1 MTTEPDAIVGAVK
14 KGLLPQSVVDQALTR
29 LFTARIQ
36 LGMFDPPSKVPY
48 SKIDPSQNDTAA
60 HRAVALKM
68 AQESMVLLKND
79 GLLPLKNAPKTIAV
93 VGPNA
98 DTVDALVGNYNGTPS
113 QPITILA
120 GIKKRFPSSN
130 VLYAQGTGL
139 IGPVTSIIPADA
151 LCVDSA
157 CKTHGLKVETF
168 AIPGEPK
175 SLADLEPKG
184 SAQSTSTVDHIDA
197 TWTDPNGRRTSVR
210 WTGFVTVPETGDYT
224 FGFNSED
231 GYRVWVDNK
240 LTVDDWS
247 PREMAVTQTG
257 KIHLEGKHTYPI
269 KIEAFQQRKAGTTQ
283 LVWALPSE
291 KGDSAVDAAKKA
303 DLVIFVAGLSS
314 HIEGEEMKVEA
325 EGFAGGD
332 RTKLDLPKP
341 QQQLL
346 ERVAAAGKPTVLVL
360 INGSAMSVN
369 WADQH
374 LPAIVEAWYP
384 GEEGGNA
391 VAGLLAGDY
400 SPAGRLPVTFY
411 KSVDALPAFD
421 DYSMKGR
428 TYRYFDGEPLY
439 PFGFGLSYTKFT
451 YANAKTSNVSAN
463 QVKVSVDVTNSG
475 AVDSDEVVQVY
486 LTHPG
491 VAGAPI
497 RALKGF
503 QRVHLNKGEKKTVE
517 FTLNDRDL
525 SIVDEAGKRRIVP
538 GQVDAWIGGGQPVAR
553 AGLQA
558 PAGVKTQFTLSQ
570 GTVLPD

>member
-1 MTTEPDAIVGAVK
+1 
-14 KGLLPQSVVDQALTR
+14 
-29 LFTARIQ
+29 
-36 LGMFDPPSKVPY
+36 
-48 SKIDPSQNDTAA
+48 
-60 HRAVALKM
+60 
-68 AQESMVLLKND
+68 
-79 GLLPLKNAPKTIAV
+79 
-93 VGPNA
+93 
-98 DTVDALVGNYNGTPS
+98 
-113 QPITILA
+113 
-120 GIKKRFPSSN
+120 
-130 VLYAQGTGL
+130 
-139 IGPVTSIIPADA
+139 
-151 LCVDSA
+151 
-157 CKTHGLKVETF
+157 
-168 AIPGEPK
+168 
-175 SLADLEPKG
+175 
-184 SAQSTSTVDHIDA
+184 
-197 TWTDPNGRRTSVR
+197 
-210 WTGFVTVPETGDYT
+210 
-224 FGFNSED
+224 
-231 GYRVWVDNK
+231 
-240 LTVDDWS
+240 
-247 PREMAVTQTG
+247 
-257 KIHLEGKHTYPI
+257 LEGNHTYPI
-269 KIEAFQQRKAGTTQ
+269 KIEAFQMRKAGTTQ

-291 KGDSAVDAAKKA
+291 KGNSAVDAAKKA
-303 DLVIFVAGLSS
+303 DLVVFVAGLSS
-314 HIEGEEMKVEA
+314 HIEGEEMKVDA

-341 QQQLL
+341 QQELL

-391 VAGLLAGDY
+391 IAGLLAGDY

-439 PFGFGLSYTKFT
+439 PFGFGLSYTKFS
-451 YANAKTSNVSAN
+451 YANPKTTNTSAK

-475 AVDSDEVVQVY
+475 AVDGDEVVQFY

-503 QRVHLNKGEKKTVE
+503 QRVHLKKGEKKTVQ

-525 SIVDEAGKRRIVP
+525 SVVDEAGKRRIVP
-538 GQVDAWIGGGQPVAR
+538 GQVDAWIGGGQPIAR
-553 AGLQA
+553 AGMQV